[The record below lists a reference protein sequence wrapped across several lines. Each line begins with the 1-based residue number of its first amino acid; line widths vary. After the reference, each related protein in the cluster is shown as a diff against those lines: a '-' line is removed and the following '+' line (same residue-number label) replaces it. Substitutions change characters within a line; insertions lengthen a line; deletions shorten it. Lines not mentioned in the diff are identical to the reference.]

1 LLATPDP
8 RGDGKE
14 ADGKEKLMK
23 MKKRIK
29 RLVARVEELEE
40 AVDALQLD
48 LFRLEVR
55 VDCSLEGED
64 EEDGQSEQ
72 SPSEETSLSEA
83 DDEEE

>member
-1 LLATPDP
+1 
-8 RGDGKE
+8 
-14 ADGKEKLMK
+14 MK